1 MESRASSPSCTQRQ
15 DTVGKAWLTPFRWV
29 QQTGGGFCDAPSCDP
44 ASAGTLL
51 DFYRN
56 IYWKYTPEPDV
67 QEVLTPPVCA
77 GATAAAQ
84 AAHDE
89 GQSTLLAIRRLFG
102 MLGSLGLWP
111 LGPPQRPLH
120 KDCRVHSSPRLARA
134 FLHSGDGSSRN
145 YSSDIVGRGLPGIE
159 SLHVAAVAEQMSI
172 ERETAAPFLV
182 TQLHAAVLRKKT
194 ASSQQPRLPPTL
206 RPSWESVLLSVI
218 LANAW
223 EMVTRQGGWK
233 QKRKKPSPPGH
244 QGSLLFAETM
254 AQAPPPAVSSLWG
267 SHIQNHIN
275 NQDQE
280 E

>member
-1 MESRASSPSCTQRQ
+1 MTYGVQGFQPFMHTKTGHC
-15 DTVGKAWLTPFRWV
+15 GKGLADPFPLGPTDW
-29 QQTGGGFCDAPSCDP
+29 GWFCDAPSCDP

-67 QEVLTPPVCA
+67 QKVLTPPVCA
-77 GATAAAQ
+77 GAIAAAQ

-182 TQLHAAVLRKKT
+182 TQLHAAVLTVVALKVIITVHRDHPHNVLT
-194 ASSQQPRLPPTL
+194 AL
-206 RPSWESVLLSVI
+206 
-218 LANAW
+218 
-223 EMVTRQGGWK
+223 
-233 QKRKKPSPPGH
+233 
-244 QGSLLFAETM
+244 
-254 AQAPPPAVSSLWG
+254 
-267 SHIQNHIN
+267 
-275 NQDQE
+275 
-280 E
+280 